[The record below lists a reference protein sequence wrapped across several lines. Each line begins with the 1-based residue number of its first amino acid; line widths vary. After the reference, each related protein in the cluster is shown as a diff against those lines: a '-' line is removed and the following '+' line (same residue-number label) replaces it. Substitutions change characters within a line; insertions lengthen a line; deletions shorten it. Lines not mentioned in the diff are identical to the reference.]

1 MKFIAVLL
9 ASIALVSLV
18 AMPSC
23 AGVFT
28 KQDAAAIGAQIAQD
42 SLTLATQELNG
53 QPVDLKAAAAQ
64 IGIKAAAGVVA
75 AVQSNTLGAQASP
88 GTILSQA
95 SIMAQTQIA
104 IATAQNPLL
113 AASAQSHAAN
123 AVAKAEDEI
132 AKGAIPTVVPDAPLS
147 GK

>member
-1 MKFIAVLL
+1 MKFFLLVLT
-9 ASIALVSLV
+9 SFALVIAGLHLT
-18 AMPSC
+18 SC

-42 SLTLATQELNG
+42 SLALAAQQLSG

-64 IGIKAAAGVVA
+64 IGIKAAAKVVST
-75 AVQSNTLGAQASP
+75 VQTNVSASP
-88 GTILSQA
+88 TAVLGQA
-95 SIMAQTQIA
+95 ASVAQTQIA
-104 IATAQNPLL
+104 ATAAENPLL